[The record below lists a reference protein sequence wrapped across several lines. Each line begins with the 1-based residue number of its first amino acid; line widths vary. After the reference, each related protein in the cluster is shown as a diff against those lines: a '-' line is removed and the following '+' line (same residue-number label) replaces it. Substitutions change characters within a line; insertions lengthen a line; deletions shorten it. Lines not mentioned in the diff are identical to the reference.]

1 MTTITLDI
9 PEYLAPL
16 VADLGDQLPLVLELG
31 VSRFAPLSSTA
42 YFEAINFLTRQ
53 PTAAEI
59 TNFRFSDEVESR
71 INVLLDKNQ
80 DNALSL
86 AEEVE
91 LDRFE
96 QLEDRLQLLKARAL
110 AENNHH

>member
-1 MTTITLDI
+1 MTTITLDL

-31 VSRFAPLSSTA
+31 ISRFAPLSLAA
-42 YFEAINFLTRQ
+42 YSEVINFLTRQ
-53 PTAAEI
+53 PTAVEI
-59 TNFRFSDEVESR
+59 TTFRFSDEVENR
-71 INVLLDKNQ
+71 INELLEKNQ
-80 DNALSL
+80 NSTLSL

-96 QLEDRLQLLKARAL
+96 QLEERLQLVKARAM
-110 AENNHH
+110 AEINHH

>member
-31 VSRFAPLSSTA
+31 VSRFAPLSLAA
-42 YFEAINFLTRQ
+42 YSEAINFLTRQ

-59 TNFRFSDEVESR
+59 TTFRFSDEVESR
-71 INVLLDKNQ
+71 INELLDKNQ
-80 DNALSL
+80 NNALSL

-96 QLEDRLQLLKARAL
+96 QLEERFQLVKARAL
-110 AENNHH
+110 AEMNHR